1 MTTVSVQIPLAEDS
15 LASVKSSEMS
25 LQQFVDGTFTSATN
39 DASSAVAQA
48 MSPACG
54 KRSVFDLFRLD
65 GRVAVITGGARGL
78 GYSCAAGD
86 LGERACEQLHPDYGV
101 SARFYRLDARDEV
114 AVQDG
119 MNFALHDFGR
129 IDILILSAGVGRRL
143 LPRKAAGKHMI
154 ASGRGGWVHAASI
167 VNWPNPQSSQSDY
180 NASKAGVIHLMK
192 SLSAKWS
199 QHRIRCNSISPG
211 YMDTPRNTI
220 YEERNPDAQPGC
232 ALWLASDA
240 SSYCTGSDI
249 LTDGG
254 YTVL

>member
-1 MTTVSVQIPLAEDS
+1 
-15 LASVKSSEMS
+15 MS

-48 MSPACG
+48 I
-54 KRSVFDLFRLD
+54 VFDLFRLD
-65 GRVAVITGGARGL
+65 GSVAVITGGARVSGTPAL
-78 GYSCAAGD
+78 QVAILDLQGD
-86 LGERACEQLHPDYGV
+86 LGERACEQLHSDYGV
-101 SARFYRLDARDEV
+101 SARFYRLDVRDEV
-114 AVQDG
+114 AVQDA

-129 IDILILSAGVGRRL
+129 IDILILPAGVGRRL

-167 VNWPNPQSSQSDY
+167 VNWPNPQSDY

-220 YEERNPDAQPGC
+220 YEETYFHEWKARTPMGRLGNPDAQPGC
-232 ALWLASDA
+232 ALWPASDA